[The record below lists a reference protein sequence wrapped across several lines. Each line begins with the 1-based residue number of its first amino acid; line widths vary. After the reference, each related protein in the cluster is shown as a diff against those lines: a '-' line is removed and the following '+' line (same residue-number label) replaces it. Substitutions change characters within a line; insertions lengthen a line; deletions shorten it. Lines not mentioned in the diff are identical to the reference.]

1 LERRTATTICA
12 PPRVALCVITYHRPA
27 GLARLLG
34 ALQDLRLPGAAPEIQ
49 LVVVDNDPE
58 ASARGVCDELGA
70 RLPFPVSYRVE
81 KRRGIPQARNA
92 ALGAAM
98 GTADFVAFLDDD
110 EIPDPDWLAEL
121 LRVQRLYDADAVAG
135 PSLSLFDAPPPR
147 WIEEGGFFERPRWP
161 TGRPLHA
168 AFTGNVL
175 VRTRSLAAMEA
186 LFDERLA
193 LTGSEDSEFF
203 QRFARAGHRIVWCDT
218 AVVHDSVPEAC
229 VNLGWILTRA
239 YRSGAAEAYIERKLV
254 PGPTTA
260 VRVLTH
266 GAYCIAKG
274 SLLLAVAA
282 PRGRAAA
289 AVALRLA
296 SFGAGRV
303 GGLVGLLYPEYR
315 RTHGN

>member
-1 LERRTATTICA
+1 M
-12 PPRVALCVITYHRPA
+12 ALCVLTYRRPA

-34 ALQDLRLPGAAPEIQ
+34 ALRDLRLPDAALEIR

-58 ASARGVCDELGA
+58 ASARAVCDALGS
-70 RLPFPVSYRVE
+70 RLPFSISYLVE

-98 GTADFVAFLDDD
+98 ATADFVAFLDDD
-110 EIPDPDWLAEL
+110 EVPEPDWLAEL
-121 LRVQRLYDADAVAG
+121 LRVQRVYDADAVTG
-135 PSLSLFDAPPPR
+135 PCLSRFDAPPPR
-147 WIEEGGFFERPRWP
+147 WIEEGRFFERPRWP
-161 TGRPLHA
+161 TGRPLHFA
-168 AFTGNVL
+168 YTGNVL

-186 LFDERLA
+186 LFDERMG
-193 LTGSEDSEFF
+193 LTGGEDGEFF

-218 AVVHDSVPEAC
+218 AVVHDSVPESCA
-229 VNLGWILTRA
+229 NLRWILARA
-239 YRSGAAEAYIERKLV
+239 YRAGAAEAYIERKLL

-260 VRVLTH
+260 LRVLVH

-274 SLLLAVAA
+274 SLLLLAAV

-289 AVALRLA
+289 AAALRLA

-303 GGLVGLLYPEYR
+303 GGLVGLRYPEYR
-315 RTHGN
+315 RTHGD